1 MVITYYGLT
10 CFKVQSG
17 ETALLLD
24 SFPKESGLTPP
35 RFQTDVV
42 LATSSAYGNGASE
55 GRNGDTLVITGPGEY
70 ETKGIVID
78 GIAAGESTIYIIE
91 WDGMRLCHLGAA
103 PQKAF
108 TDEVLGLIG
117 TPDVLFVPV
126 GGGNSLT
133 ADEASALVNQIEPR
147 IIIPMHF
154 KTAGLKTPSLE
165 SPEKFIAEFGEEGV
179 APQEKFTFKLKDL
192 PQEGA
197 RLVYLEPV
205 TSQK

>member
-1 MVITYYGLT
+1 MIITYYGLT

-24 SFPKESGLTPP
+24 PFSKESGITPP
-35 RFQTDVV
+35 RFQADVT
-42 LATSSAYGNGASE
+42 LANSFQHGNGESE
-55 GRNGDTLVITGPGEY
+55 GANGDTLVITGPGEY

-78 GIAAGESTIYIIE
+78 GIAAGGSTIYIIE
-91 WDGMRLCHLGAA
+91 WDGVRLCHLGTA
-103 PQKAF
+103 QEKAF

-126 GGGNSLT
+126 GGGNSLA

-147 IIIPMHF
+147 IIIPMYY
-154 KTAGLKTPSLE
+154 KTAGLKTPLLE
-165 SPEKFIAEFGEEGV
+165 SPDKFIAEFGEGV
-179 APQEKFTFKLKDL
+179 APQEKFTFKFKDL

-197 RLVYLEPV
+197 QLVYLEPI
-205 TSQK
+205 TGQK